1 MTLSEMLLNV
11 YKMLFWKFMKELLCF
26 VTKFDNIDELVFL
39 YRKWHGKL
47 LKIRSASQL
56 VVNLPAEQVT
66 YFYKIT
72 NASSSRYYSYIT
84 D

>member
-39 YRKWHGKL
+39 YRK
-47 LKIRSASQL
+47 
-56 VVNLPAEQVT
+56 
-66 YFYKIT
+66 
-72 NASSSRYYSYIT
+72 
-84 D
+84 